1 MINSKKFFGYKKF
14 LVTFLVYNYM
24 FPKNISFSESGTI
37 SKKTAPTVGAVGV
50 SDEIS

>member
-1 MINSKKFFGYKKF
+1 
-14 LVTFLVYNYM
+14 M